1 VPEII
6 INTYSRGK
14 LTALCRWMPPIVS
27 NNEGK

>member
-14 LTALCRWMPPIVS
+14 LTSLCRSKPPIVG
-27 NNEGK
+27 NNEGE